1 MRTSLQPAAIL
12 FAAPLLAEYVADAEL
27 NLEKALLAATMDERP
42 FLALFKGGQG
52 WPAWPVGVLL
62 RPWCCSG
69 STPGMIGS

>member
-27 NLEKALLAATMDERP
+27 NLEKALLAATMAERP
-42 FLALFKGGQG
+42 FLPLFKGGRG
-52 WPAWPVGVLL
+52 GPRGRWAFCCA
-62 RPWCCSG
+62 PWCCSG